1 MQRKETF
8 ILTILSL
15 LFVALFVYGA
25 LGNNISEPKKTTTTT
40 LDSSFKNNKTLT
52 VGEKRN
58 KSSSSNKKKQ
68 DDDDDIIRIVCIG
81 DSLTAGVTSVGNK
94 DWKPYAPYLQAQMEH
109 DLLLSNNSSKNIS
122 ILHYGYPGWTSA
134 ELMHGRNNKN
144 SDNMES
150 ILSSATTT
158 SSTESNLSLD
168 LVIIM
173 AGTNDMLRGRYNSYN
188 VSQQVIE
195 LHQFCYEHYSVPRSI
210 LLEIPGAKAYKRD
223 SDLKKEVNLLSQ
235 HMRTFAESESRATF
249 VPFPFD
255 YTDDDGDD
263 KWSMDGVHCTEKGY
277 RALAEYLAPI
287 VQQVLLH

>member
-15 LFVALFVYGA
+15 LFVALFVYGT

-40 LDSSFKNNKTLT
+40 LDSSFKNNTTLT

-58 KSSSSNKKKQ
+58 KSSSSKKKKKKQ
-68 DDDDDIIRIVCIG
+68 DDDDIIRIVCIG

-94 DWKPYAPYLQAQMEH
+94 DWKPYAPYLQAQMEQ
-109 DLLLSNNSSKNIS
+109 DLLLSSNNSNNNNNNNKNIS

-144 SDNMES
+144 SDSMES
-150 ILSSATTT
+150 ILSSATTS

-195 LHQFCYEHYSVPRSI
+195 LHQFGYEHFSVPRSI
-210 LLEIPGAKAYKRD
+210 LLEIPGAKAYERD
-223 SDLKKEVNLLSQ
+223 SDLKKEVDLLSQ
-235 HMRTFAESESRATF
+235 HMRTFATTESRATF

-255 YTDDDGDD
+255 YTDDDD
-263 KWSMDGVHCTEKGY
+263 KWSEDK
-277 RALAEYLAPI
+277 L
-287 VQQVLLH
+287 